1 MIIKPFNESKQVG
14 TLYHVCAI
22 DGMKHIAETNTLE
35 SKKINLNKALDS
47 FDVVSFT
54 RNKRF
59 IAWTRTQNDFLFRIA
74 VDGDKLSEH
83 HKIIPYN
90 DFFDN
95 KKAPVKTQF
104 EECVE
109 GTITDFS
116 KYILS
121 VDFMYTD
128 KFFKDMDDQ
137 KFGYYLINLKK
148 IDWYLRDVECN
159 RVSFP
164 KDSEGYGKVITS
176 RGLQVKDPAYL
187 TKKQKEKIEKAK
199 ELSSQ
204 LSSISLREFTDEL
217 INNYMSQLNIPFRN
231 DR

>member
-1 MIIKPFNESKQVG
+1 
-14 TLYHVCAI
+14 
-22 DGMKHIAETNTLE
+22 
-35 SKKINLNKALDS
+35 
-47 FDVVSFT
+47 
-54 RNKRF
+54 
-59 IAWTRTQNDFLFRIA
+59 
-74 VDGDKLSEH
+74 
-83 HKIIPYN
+83 
-90 DFFDN
+90 
-95 KKAPVKTQF
+95 
-104 EECVE
+104 
-109 GTITDFS
+109 
-116 KYILS
+116 
-121 VDFMYTD
+121 MYTD